1 MHFIGLVRQNH
12 PRQALSPRDASLSE
26 LLATMHDP
34 KSTDS
39 QCIKSSKLQTN
50 QVELNAEQH
59 TAAAASPS
67 SSIVP
72 AEAMKCGKAPPEKD
86 ISATCQEVDSALQA
100 ERKEKRR
107 IARRSRLYYDDF
119 VTLDTSIMLK
129 VYVGALSLHYEALSV
144 EASKQTTAEEI
155 VSCIVERL
163 GLTGNNYELAE
174 VAGECKERRLSA
186 HEKPVSVM
194 LLWPMHSEKDFHRFY
209 LREIQS
215 DVPWLDSYGLDPQ
228 ILRDFIPFLLQKENR
243 EYPDLCQL
251 PDLNEA
257 TLLEN
262 LRQRFEAGHIY
273 TYVGSILIAVNPFK
287 FHPIYNPKYVRLYQ
301 NQRIGPIL
309 PPHIF
314 AIADNAYYNMLKEKR
329 NQCIVISGESG
340 SGKTEST
347 NFLLHHLTALSQK
360 GAHGSGVEQTILSA
374 GPVLEAFG
382 NAKTAHNNNS
392 SRFGKFI
399 QVNYRE
405 NGMVQGAV
413 VQKYLLEKS
422 RIVSQGHYERNY
434 HVFYYLL
441 SGATDTERDA
451 LHLLPADK
459 YHYLNAKNLTLENCD
474 EKYEFSRLKQSME
487 MVGFSAEKQRRLF
500 NVLSAVLLLG
510 NVEFFPKKSTYHHD
524 ESVQVRNPD
533 VVGLISEL
541 LRVKQETLMSAL
553 TSKRVKASGETLIM
567 QYKLPEAIAARDAL
581 AKCLY
586 GALFDWIVLQVNHA
600 LLNKDQVLH
609 TGHSIGVLDIF
620 GFEDFGPQNSFEQ
633 LCINYANEHLQYY
646 FNLHVFKY
654 EQKEYKREGIKWT
667 DIEFLDNYGCLQ
679 LFESKPSG
687 LLCILDDLCN
697 FPGATNETL
706 LQKFNSVH
714 KDNAFYE
721 KPQRKEN
728 AFIIKHYAGK
738 VKYQVAEMREKNL
751 DLMRQDIVSV
761 LKNSS
766 MAFVRELV
774 GADPVAVFRWAI
786 LRAFFR
792 GYFAFRSAGIKH
804 RKDRADMSFNKLATK
819 TRYRAPNDSIVSH
832 LVTVSSVNLTIN
844 RIAKRISNAMSD
856 ITSGHSN
863 NQSGSPGSNLS
874 YHRQSLGNAGYGG
887 GIGSSSPGGTAGTP
901 RRSWSSFAFN
911 NKNFPDGK
919 LNYECHQQQDHA
931 PQYQSKHQQ
940 SGSSSS
946 LSSNY
951 GGGGNGKSST
961 NTNASG
967 AQVGGGGASGKGYG
981 FGSAAARNRF
991 ERSGQDVMAR
1001 ASQIVMKNKSFR
1013 PRERPKKG
1021 LKNLQSV
1028 KTLSAGQNLSNQTS
1042 AIKTRKQPLTVTA
1055 QFQISLIALMETLN
1069 QANPFFIRCIKSN
1082 PNKIPNQFDDATVT
1096 RQLRYTGM
1104 LETVRIRRA
1113 GYNVRLTYEEFI
1125 QLYRILLPK
1134 GLVSS
1139 QKDVRDFM
1147 STMDLNKQHYQLGLT
1162 KIYMR
1167 ESQKIR
1173 LDISLH
1179 TKIIDSIICIQRW
1192 FRAILQ
1198 RKKYCQYRTAAC
1210 TIQSYWRDYLREKQ
1224 EKFTRKIR
1232 NHAATVIQAT
1242 WRGYTVRKWY
1252 GKLKTGVLIVQARL
1266 RGNQARSRFKE
1277 LLSKKLQRERSKL
1290 RSTQSLP
1297 VEQPVGSTAAGGSYG
1312 GGGGSTYPEVVQA
1325 IEHRK
1330 KPIPVVGRSFETAI
1344 DIVNK
1349 NRALFADDSMS
1360 ADFIDDDED
1369 EDEEEEEEE
1378 ETQSS
1383 RQATVTAVVG
1393 EEEDDDEDD
1402 EEGYEDLGLV
1412 DDPHYMANNRSALL
1426 QPVKAPAQSTT
1437 VNSALLDRNEKYIK
1451 SLAISGGAASSSAP
1465 SAANYSAPIGGSSSY
1480 QKSPLQRQE
1489 DVLDR
1494 PLRMYD
1500 IERASKSTFDDT
1512 ELAKYRYERG
1522 GGVSSTVK
1530 LPVRRVDSGPSSVAG
1545 SGASS
1550 GSAIGRPGVQRFRY
1564 GDTASYG
1571 GSGMIRNQN
1580 HSNNS
1585 YSNSNVEIV
1594 FVNTGLDSVGAPA
1607 GTGGGAGS
1615 LSSSPAPRN
1624 LNRNSISSG
1633 TLTQTQVPSSLTASM
1648 RRDSLPVSH
1657 HSSLAASARTQGDEI
1672 NSNYHM
1678 HQQQQQQQQ
1687 QQSSSAVVPHHQQS
1701 QSTSSLVHSPHSLPL
1716 VSSGHIGNYQNLQ
1729 FPPTSN
1735 YHQHHHHHQQSVYN
1749 NNAQP
1754 VGNTGVKMATSTP
1767 YSAGSNSSYSG
1778 ASASAS
1784 SQRVSAAYPD
1794 DFAQNYY
1801 TTTTATPKGK
1811 AAALLG
1817 TAKSEDSAVSNQ
1829 APKYP
1834 MGATLAKADSS
1845 DMVLSAGSK
1854 SAMNQSTAST
1864 ANASS
1869 RRMKTTNL
1877 SEEQLVGGSS
1887 GSAVSYHPGTG
1898 LTRRGPV
1905 GSSNP
1910 SGSGNTSSSTS
1921 VGGDTLKRRN
1931 SDPTNKIPL
1940 LEVNRGNDMYQ
1951 SSTRINIA
1959 GHQFRKVQRINKAER
1974 CACCQEIDSFVNEGY
1989 RCLDCKVLVH
1999 TKCIQNGGIKSL
2011 QCAAAK
2017 RSKRIRTG
2025 GGGGAGGGSGL
2036 GGSSKH
2042 DKHHPIGGG
2051 TASGQ
2056 KISSTREYT
2065 DSTDKIISDAKE
2077 LQLMQDFITQKIC
2090 KMENDCE
2097 KPSEVDRVFKQALR
2111 EFKDNLVA
2119 QYSVAHRQNSDV
2131 LNIKYRDL
2139 IANFEQVIETTSGR
2153 KNDFPLT
2160 MGVNAFRGFMNEF
2173 MNSRETEKPKTKRKK
2188 DKKRKHDDHT
2198 TFNGHTFQLT
2208 ILNIAT
2214 ACEICQQ
2221 FLLWPIERGLVCQNC
2236 KLTCHKKCYQKSAS
2250 CNKIA
2255 NADPNSLLG
2264 AGGSGSAVVAGG
2276 CGPDGQPLYGGGIP
2290 TKLFGVPL
2298 TALCGSN
2305 SDGVKIPAQI
2315 TKLIMMIEMHGL
2327 YSEGIYRKSGV
2338 SSKIKDLKAKMDRAV
2353 TSADG
2358 GGGEMDFES
2367 YNVHVLT
2374 NVLKSFLREMPE
2386 PLLTFDRYDD
2396 FLRAADLSD
2405 GSDRVQTLLSLVK
2418 KIPPAHHCLFER
2430 LIFHLA
2436 LVAKLEQYN
2445 RMSASSLAIVFAP
2458 CVLRTNRY
2466 VPAQDSL
2473 NDIGRQTKCM
2483 ETLITQKMLNVKSTL
2498 ADIDTLDTAAHT
2510 ATARLSTLRSS
2521 KVFTHEEMANARG
2534 GSGLPTGGLLET
2546 ETEEMLLEGHIQ
2558 EIRKEKALLTSTLPS
2573 LARAS
2578 SDDDLLSTDLD
2589 GEGGSLDDLSNSKEK
2604 DLDVSSSG
2612 GGGSGG
2618 GNMISDSGISIRYQ
2632 APSDHGGSSNVS
2644 LNNDVPMAVSYS
2656 LRDQSGAGGSGG
2668 SGGALAGVDYF
2679 HKMGSSSGVTSG
2691 APGVKT
2697 KSLSHQTLLER
2708 EAFLRGSG
2716 STSASSPQSPTA
2728 ATSATASSTPSSSAS
2743 APSMIKSQ
2751 QNGNGTIGSGA
2762 VGDRVGSSGC
2772 SGTGGGSAGGNGS
2785 GTVAPTA
2792 NSAGKRADINLSHSM
2807 ITLSTTSHSLGG
2819 STTSSSSSSGV
2830 GGSTGSTGSGSD
2842 LQRQKPII
2850 IRSVSGGYEV
2860 GHHHGS
2866 TSAVGSGTANP
2877 ATNHRILIQGS
2888 PALPITAGAATITT
2902 TPSGSGA
2909 TSTSAS
2915 SSSINSTNL
2924 HAKDNNGMGKEGSGG
2939 GGLSSS
2945 SSASAKLVSRRMS
2958 GGTNKRSGGGGSA
2971 GGGSSS
2977 AAGGPGPPAGDDE
2990 PIMV

>member
-1 MHFIGLVRQNH
+1 MACRGV
-12 PRQALSPRDASLSE
+12 PRRG
-26 LLATMHDP
+26 TVG
-34 KSTDS
+34 
-39 QCIKSSKLQTN
+39 SSGKGDN
-50 QVELNAEQH
+50 DGNESVG
-59 TAAAASPS
+59 AAAVVAADNRVS
-67 SSIVP
+67 V
-72 AEAMKCGKAPPEKD
+72 
-86 ISATCQEVDSALQA
+86 
-100 ERKEKRR
+100 
-107 IARRSRLYYDDF
+107 RRSRPLYYDDF
-119 VTLDTSIMLK
+119 VTLDSTVMLK

-174 VAGECKERRLSA
+174 VAGECKERRLSPQ
-186 HEKPVSVM
+186 EKPVSVM

-209 LREIQS
+209 LRERQS
-215 DVPWLDSYGLDPQ
+215 DVPWLDNYGLDPQ

-441 SGATDTERDA
+441 SGATEQERVA
-451 LHLLPADK
+451 LHLLPAEK

-500 NVLSAVLLLG
+500 AVLSAVLLLG

-524 ESVQVRNPD
+524 ESVQVRNPE

-541 LRVKQETLMSAL
+541 LRVKQETLLSAL

-600 LLNKDQVLH
+600 LLNKDQTMH

-620 GFEDFGPQNSFEQ
+620 GFEDFGLQNSFEQ

-667 DIEFLDNYGCLQ
+667 DIEFLDNSGCLQ

-714 KDNAFYE
+714 KDSTFYE

-804 RKDRADMSFNKLATK
+804 RKERADQSYSKLSTK
-819 TRYRAPNDSIVSH
+819 SRYRAPNESIVSH

-844 RIAKRISNAMSD
+844 RIAKRISNAMHD
-856 ITSGHSN
+856 ITSNALNSN
-863 NQSGSPGSNLS
+863 AHGSGNI
-874 YHRQSLGNAGYGG
+874 YRQSLGPGTVQAATN
-887 GIGSSSPGGTAGTP
+887 SSATGTP
-901 RRSWSSFAFN
+901 RRSWSSYAFN

-919 LNYECHQQQDHA
+919 LSYECAAGSGQASPSTVHNSSSA
-931 PQYQSKHQQ
+931 GKQSSAANSSGAGKQLGYGGNQ
-940 SGSSSS
+940 SSSSSS
-946 LSSNY
+946 L
-951 GGGGNGKSST
+951 
-961 NTNASG
+961 
-967 AQVGGGGASGKGYG
+967 
-981 FGSAAARNRF
+981 AARNRF
-991 ERSGQDVMAR
+991 ERSSQDVMAR

-1028 KTLSAGQNLSNQTS
+1028 KTLSAGQNLSNNQT

-1082 PNKIPNQFDDATVT
+1082 PNKISNQFDEATVT

-1134 GLVSS
+1134 GLISS

-1147 STMDLNKQHYQLGLT
+1147 NTMDLNKQHYQLGLT

-1167 ESQKIR
+1167 ESQKMR
-1173 LDISLH
+1173 LDICLH
-1179 TKIIDSIICIQRW
+1179 TKIIDSIITIQRW
-1192 FRAILQ
+1192 FRSILQ
-1198 RKKYCQYRTAAC
+1198 RKKYCQYRSAAC
-1210 TIQSYWRDYLREKQ
+1210 TIQTYWRLYVKEKQ
-1224 EKFTRKIR
+1224 AKFLRKLR
-1232 NHAATVIQAT
+1232 TDAATIIQST
-1242 WRGYTVRKWY
+1242 WRGYSVRKWY
-1252 GKLKTGVLIVQARL
+1252 SKLKSGVQVIQARI
-1266 RGNQARSRFKE
+1266 RGNQARDRFKVT
-1277 LLSKKLQRERSKL
+1277 LSKKLQRERAKL

-1297 VEQPVGSTAAGGSYG
+1297 AAERSLENSFDTPEIQLHKAIVGKKQPSPPVG
-1312 GGGGSTYPEVVQA
+1312 
-1325 IEHRK
+1325 I
-1330 KPIPVVGRSFETAI
+1330 SFESAI

-1349 NRALFADDSMS
+1349 NRALFSDNSLSS
-1360 ADFIDDDED
+1360 ADFIDDD
-1369 EDEEEEEEE
+1369 
-1378 ETQSS
+1378 
-1383 RQATVTAVVG
+1383 
-1393 EEEDDDEDD
+1393 DDDEDEDD
-1402 EEGYEDLGLV
+1402 EDCYEDMGLV
-1412 DDPHYMANNRSALL
+1412 DDPSYVSAALRHGALL
-1426 QPVKAPAQSTT
+1426 EKHTSSGSTD
-1437 VNSALLDRNEKYIK
+1437 SELLE
-1451 SLAISGGAASSSAP
+1451 SL
-1465 SAANYSAPIGGSSSY
+1465 YGSSQS
-1480 QKSPLQRQE
+1480 QQQLAAKIPLQRQD

-1494 PLRMYD
+1494 PIRKYE
-1500 IERASKSTFDDT
+1500 IERASKSTFDDA

-1522 GGVSSTVK
+1522 LSSMGSGSSSGK
-1530 LPVRRVDSGPSSVAG
+1530 MPVRRVDSGPSPSHRLRYDAYG
-1545 SGASS
+1545 SS
-1550 GSAIGRPGVQRFRY
+1550 GPGL
-1564 GDTASYG
+1564 S
-1571 GSGMIRNQN
+1571 SGMIRNQN

-1585 YSNSNVEIV
+1585 FSSSNVEIV
-1594 FVNTGLDSVGAPA
+1594 LVNTGLDS
-1607 GTGGGAGS
+1607 
-1615 LSSSPAPRN
+1615 LSSSVATPGIANSGSSGSSPNAPTEQPPQKLPLQRN
-1624 LNRNSISSG
+1624 LNRNTMS
-1633 TLTQTQVPSSLTASM
+1633 QTQQQSSTTLS
-1648 RRDSLPVSH
+1648 RRELLCRS
-1657 HSSLAASARTQGDEI
+1657 QGDEI
-1672 NSNYHM
+1672 NSNYHLQHLQSSSLSPSLSSANYQNVQYASSPAAAFLQHQ
-1678 HQQQQQQQQ
+1678 HQQQPHPYNNNNNNNTIKSSSNSNANSNSGSSNSLYNYVTQQQQPFIPPVAQ
-1687 QQSSSAVVPHHQQS
+1687 GN
-1701 QSTSSLVHSPHSLPL
+1701 LP
-1716 VSSGHIGNYQNLQ
+1716 
-1729 FPPTSN
+1729 P
-1735 YHQHHHHHQQSVYN
+1735 
-1749 NNAQP
+1749 
-1754 VGNTGVKMATSTP
+1754 
-1767 YSAGSNSSYSG
+1767 
-1778 ASASAS
+1778 
-1784 SQRVSAAYPD
+1784 SQRVSSSYPD

-1801 TTTTATPKGK
+1801 NTTTPKGK

-1817 TAKSEDSAVSNQ
+1817 TKSEDS
-1829 APKYP
+1829 KY
-1834 MGATLAKADSS
+1834 
-1845 DMVLSAGSK
+1845 AGSK
-1854 SAMNQSTAST
+1854 DIDLTLSNT
-1864 ANASS
+1864 SS
-1869 RRMKTTNL
+1869 GVIVPSKARRIKTNL
-1877 SEEQLVGGSS
+1877 SDDFSSSGSGVGVGGSS
-1887 GSAVSYHPGTG
+1887 GQTG
-1898 LTRRGPV
+1898 LSRRGAIA
-1905 GSSNP
+1905 GM
-1910 SGSGNTSSSTS
+1910 
-1921 VGGDTLKRRN
+1921 DTLKRRN

-1959 GHQFRKVQRINKAER
+1959 GHQFRKVQRINKAEK
-1974 CACCQEIDSFVNEGY
+1974 CASCQESDSFVNEGY

-2011 QCAAAK
+2011 QCAAK

-2025 GGGGAGGGSGL
+2025 
-2036 GGSSKH
+2036 KH
-2042 DKHHPIGGG
+2042 DKHAPIG
-2051 TASGQ
+2051 ASTPNS
-2056 KISSTREYT
+2056 KFSATREYT

-2090 KMENDCE
+2090 KMESDCE
-2097 KPSEVDRVFKQALR
+2097 KPSEGDRVFKQALR

-2119 QYSVAHRQNSDV
+2119 QYSVAHKQNSDL

-2153 KNDFPLT
+2153 NNDFPLT

-2173 MNSRETEKPKTKRKK
+2173 MNSRETEKPKAKRKK
-2188 DKKRKHDDHT
+2188 DKKRKHDEHT
-2198 TFNGHTFQLT
+2198 TYNGHTFQLT
-2208 ILNIAT
+2208 IINIAT

-2236 KLTCHKKCYQKSAS
+2236 RLTCHKRCYLKSAACS
-2250 CNKIA
+2250 KIA
-2255 NADPNSLLG
+2255 ATGGGPLVPGGVVTGAVTSTDSSG
-2264 AGGSGSAVVAGG
+2264 AGGH
-2276 CGPDGQPLYGGGIP
+2276 PN
-2290 TKLFGVPL
+2290 KLFGVPL
-2298 TALCGSN
+2298 TALCAGC
-2305 SDGVKIPAQI
+2305 DGIKIPAQI
-2315 TKLIMMIEMHGL
+2315 YSLIMMIEMHGL

-2338 SSKIKDLKAKMDRAV
+2338 SSKIKELKGKMDRV
-2353 TSADG
+2353 VG
-2358 GGGEMDFES
+2358 GSEEMDYES

-2405 GSDRVQTLLSLVK
+2405 GTDRVQTLLSLIK
-2418 KIPPAHHCLFER
+2418 KIPPAHHCLLER

-2510 ATARLSTLRSS
+2510 ATTRLSTLRSS
-2521 KVFTHEEMANARG
+2521 KVFTQEEMASNSRG
-2534 GSGLPTGGLLET
+2534 VGGGLET

-2558 EIRKEKALLTSTLPS
+2558 EIKKEKALLTSTLPS

-2589 GEGGSLDDLSNSKEK
+2589 GEGGSLDDLSSSKDK
-2604 DLDVSSSG
+2604 DLDSSY
-2612 GGGSGG
+2612 
-2618 GNMISDSGISIRYQ
+2618 NNVISDSGISIRYQ
-2632 APSDHGGSSNVS
+2632 PPSDHGSSNVS
-2644 LNNDVPMAVSYS
+2644 LNNDVPMAVSYN
-2656 LRDQSGAGGSGG
+2656 LRGEQSI
-2668 SGGALAGVDYF
+2668 DYF
-2679 HKMGSSSGVTSG
+2679 HKVG
-2691 APGVKT
+2691 KT
-2697 KSLSHQTLLER
+2697 KSLSHQTLIER
-2708 EAFLRGSG
+2708 EAFLKSG
-2716 STSASSPQSPTA
+2716 SQSGSATTPQSPTTTIT
-2728 ATSATASSTPSSSAS
+2728 TSSSSPSSSS

-2751 QNGNGTIGSGA
+2751 N
-2762 VGDRVGSSGC
+2762 GSS
-2772 SGTGGGSAGGNGS
+2772 SNVSH
-2785 GTVAPTA
+2785 
-2792 NSAGKRADINLSHSM
+2792 NSSSNVSKRSDLNLSHSM
-2807 ITLSTTSHSLGG
+2807 VTLSTGINT
-2819 STTSSSSSSGV
+2819 
-2830 GGSTGSTGSGSD
+2830 GSTGSTE

-2850 IRSVSGGYEV
+2850 MRSISGGYEPSSSSIS
-2860 GHHHGS
+2860 GG
-2866 TSAVGSGTANP
+2866 TSSASSQK
-2877 ATNHRILIQGS
+2877 ILIQQS
-2888 PALPITAGAATITT
+2888 ASIPITSTPSSSSLVGSKDASKGGEPIKMNRRMSGSRRQNSGSGGGASGGGAS
-2902 TPSGSGA
+2902 PSGSG
-2909 TSTSAS
+2909 
-2915 SSSINSTNL
+2915 
-2924 HAKDNNGMGKEGSGG
+2924 NG
-2939 GGLSSS
+2939 
-2945 SSASAKLVSRRMS
+2945 
-2958 GGTNKRSGGGGSA
+2958 N
-2971 GGGSSS
+2971 
-2977 AAGGPGPPAGDDE
+2977 GDDE

>member
-1 MHFIGLVRQNH
+1 MHSNTTFIDDAGSE
-12 PRQALSPRDASLSE
+12 PCASAGKMFPSTTLSS
-26 LLATMHDP
+26 
-34 KSTDS
+34 
-39 QCIKSSKLQTN
+39 
-50 QVELNAEQH
+50 
-59 TAAAASPS
+59 
-67 SSIVP
+67 
-72 AEAMKCGKAPPEKD
+72 
-86 ISATCQEVDSALQA
+86 
-100 ERKEKRR
+100 EKRNKR
-107 IARRSRLYYDDF
+107 ENKRFLRRSRLYYDDF
-119 VTLDTSIMLK
+119 VTLDTTIMLK

-174 VAGECKERRLSA
+174 VADECKERRLSA

-600 LLNKDQVLH
+600 LLNKDQALH

-714 KDNAFYE
+714 KDNTFYE

-804 RKDRADMSFNKLATK
+804 RKERADMSFNKLATK

-856 ITSGHSN
+856 ITSSHSN
-863 NQSGSPGSNLS
+863 SQAGSASPGGNLS
-874 YHRQSLGNAGYGG
+874 YHRQSLGNATGYGSG
-887 GIGSSSPGGTAGTP
+887 GSSSPGGTTGTP
-901 RRSWSSFAFN
+901 RRSWSNFAFN

-919 LNYECHQQQDHA
+919 LNYECHQQNQQDH
-931 PQYQSKHQQ
+931 PSQYQSKHQH
-940 SGSSSS
+940 SPTSPSSSP
-946 LSSNY
+946 LY
-951 GGGGNGKSST
+951 GGNSGAGKTSSIGNSSSTGAGGTHGTGNG
-961 NTNASG
+961 G
-967 AQVGGGGASGKGYG
+967 GKGYG

-1028 KTLSAGQNLSNQTS
+1028 KTLSAGQNLTNQT

-1055 QFQISLIALMETLN
+1055 QFQNSLIALMETLN

-1167 ESQKIR
+1167 ESQKMR

-1179 TKIIDSIICIQRW
+1179 TKIINSIISIQRW

-1252 GKLKTGVLIVQARL
+1252 DKLKTGVMIVQARV
-1266 RGNQARSRFKE
+1266 RGNQARARFKE
-1277 LLSKKLQRERSKL
+1277 LLSKKLTRDRAKL

-1297 VEQPVGSTAAGGSYG
+1297 VDRSIGAGSSSGAPYG
-1312 GGGGSTYPEVVQA
+1312 GGDGDAGYAEVVQA

-1330 KPIPVVGRSFETAI
+1330 KPIPAVGRSFETAI

-1360 ADFIDDDED
+1360 ADFIDDGE
-1369 EDEEEEEEE
+1369 EDEEEDDEEEG
-1378 ETQSS
+1378 QG
-1383 RQATVTAVVG
+1383 AVAAASAGVG
-1393 EEEDDDEDD
+1393 GVAEEDDDDDD

-1412 DDPHYMANNRSALL
+1412 DDPQYMANNRSGMAHMGSDRTKTSH
-1426 QPVKAPAQSTT
+1426 PVAKVKGTH
-1437 VNSALLDRNEKYIK
+1437 LDRNEKYIK
-1451 SLAISGGAASSSAP
+1451 NLVISGAGSSSSPPVTTAP
-1465 SAANYSAPIGGSSSY
+1465 SASQY
-1480 QKSPLQRQE
+1480 QKTPLQRQE

-1522 GGVSSTVK
+1522 GGVSSTMK
-1530 LPVRRVDSGPSSVAG
+1530 LPVRRVDSGPSSVA
-1545 SGASS
+1545 SGGAA
-1550 GSAIGRPGVQRFRY
+1550 GGAVGRPGIQRFRY

-1571 GSGMIRNQN
+1571 SSGLIRNQN

-1585 YSNSNVEIV
+1585 YSSSNVEIV
-1594 FVNTGLDSVGAPA
+1594 FVNTGLESAGSGASVAP
-1607 GTGGGAGS
+1607 GSGS
-1615 LSSSPAPRN
+1615 LSSSPAARTMH
-1624 LNRNSISSG
+1624 RNSISSG
-1633 TLTQTQVPSSLTASM
+1633 TLTQTQVPTMPASI
-1648 RRDSLPVSH
+1648 RRESLPFSH
-1657 HSSLAASARTQGDEI
+1657 HLTTGGTRTPGDEI

-1678 HQQQQQQQQ
+1678 LQQQQQLQQQHQQTHSSSSVTSHHHQQQQTVP
-1687 QQSSSAVVPHHQQS
+1687 SAGGA
-1701 QSTSSLVHSPHSLPL
+1701 TSGAPSLAYSPQSLPL
-1716 VSSGHIGNYQNLQ
+1716 VSSQGHIGNYQNLQ
-1729 FPPTSN
+1729 FPATSN
-1735 YHQHHHHHQQSVYN
+1735 YHQHQHHHQHQQSVYN
-1749 NNAQP
+1749 NNTQP
-1754 VGNTGVKMATSTP
+1754 ASTGGKMSTSTP
-1767 YSAGSNSSYSG
+1767 YGAASGSYAAGAPPPSSA
-1778 ASASAS
+1778 A

-1801 TTTTATPKGK
+1801 NTTTTPKGK

-1817 TAKSEDSAVSNQ
+1817 TAKSEDNAISGSINQ
-1829 APKYP
+1829 SKYP
-1834 MGATLAKADSS
+1834 PGVTLTKADSS

-1854 SAMNQSTAST
+1854 AMNAS
-1864 ANASS
+1864 ASS
-1869 RRMKTTNL
+1869 NTGQSGPSTGASGRRVKPMNL
-1877 SEEQLVGGSS
+1877 SEEQLVGSS
-1887 GSAVSYHPGTG
+1887 GSTVSYHPGTG
-1898 LTRRGPV
+1898 LTRRGQPV
-1905 GSSNP
+1905 GGANRAP
-1910 SGSGNTSSSTS
+1910 GGGTSGNTSSSSGVT
-1921 VGGDTLKRRN
+1921 GPPDTLKRRN

-2025 GGGGAGGGSGL
+2025 GAGGGGGL
-2036 GGSSKH
+2036 GGSSSKH
-2042 DKHHPIGGG
+2042 DKHQPIAGGSG
-2051 TASGQ
+2051 GQ

-2090 KMENDCE
+2090 KMESDCE

-2119 QYSVAHRQNSDV
+2119 QYSVAHKQNSDV

-2173 MNSRETEKPKTKRKK
+2173 MNSRETEKPKAKRKK

-2264 AGGSGSAVVAGG
+2264 AGRGGSAVVAGG
-2276 CGPDGQPLYGGGIP
+2276 CGPDGQPLYGGGVP

-2298 TALCGSN
+2298 TALCGGSGG
-2305 SDGVKIPAQI
+2305 DGVKIPAQI
-2315 TKLIMMIEMHGL
+2315 NKLIMMIEMHGL

-2405 GSDRVQTLLSLVK
+2405 GSDRVQTLLALVK

-2521 KVFTHEEMANARG
+2521 KVFTQEEMANARG
-2534 GSGLPTGGLLET
+2534 SSGLPVGGLLET

-2612 GGGSGG
+2612 GGGGGSSGG
-2618 GNMISDSGISIRYQ
+2618 IGGGGSGGPSGSNSGGTGTAGGTASGGSMISDSGISIRYQ

-2644 LNNDVPMAVSYS
+2644 LNSDVPMAVSYS
-2656 LRDQSGAGGSGG
+2656 LRDQSGGGPGGGSGG
-2668 SGGALAGVDYF
+2668 VEYF
-2679 HKMGSSSGVTSG
+2679 HKLMSGGSSPGT

-2716 STSASSPQSPTA
+2716 STSTSSPQSPTA
-2728 ATSATASSTPSSSAS
+2728 VTSVIASSTPSSSVS
-2743 APSMIKSQ
+2743 APSMIKTQ
-2751 QNGNGTIGSGA
+2751 QNGSTGSGT
-2762 VGDRVGSSGC
+2762 GPTSGSGP
-2772 SGTGGGSAGGNGS
+2772 GTGGGPGVGPIPG
-2785 GTVAPTA
+2785 
-2792 NSAGKRADINLSHSM
+2792 SAGKRSDINLSHSM
-2807 ITLSTTSHSLGG
+2807 LTLSTTSHSLGG

-2830 GGSTGSTGSGSD
+2830 GGSSGSSTGSE

-2860 GHHHGS
+2860 GHHHAV
-2866 TSAVGSGTANP
+2866 SASSSSSVGP
-2877 ATNHRILIQGS
+2877 ANHRILIQASAG
-2888 PALPITAGAATITT
+2888 LPITPGAATTT
-2902 TPSGSGA
+2902 TATTPSGSGSGA

-2915 SSSINSTNL
+2915 TSSINSANL
-2924 HAKDNNGMGKEGSGG
+2924 HAKDNNGMGGKDGLSGSGT
-2939 GGLSSS
+2939 
-2945 SSASAKLVSRRMS
+2945 KLASRRMS
-2958 GGTNKRSGGGGSA
+2958 AGAGKRSGGPGNS
-2971 GGGSSS
+2971 
-2977 AAGGPGPPAGDDE
+2977 GGPPPSASPAGDDE